1 MYINT
6 IHIICFDTSRGLAPV
21 QAIPVPVPLFSF
33 SITSCRRRFI
43 YGDDERILCLRGLFQ
58 VSTIFHA
65 LFLYLFRSSYRRMFI
80 YGDDERILC
89 LRGLF
94 HVYAAGIYM
103 CLFGNGYVRCVT
115 LTNLNRDSLCTR
127 EQLTHRTISSD
138 DDYFFFLFQKNMNL
152 FYIFLFTISSQLSD
166 V

>member
-6 IHIICFDTSRGLAPV
+6 IHITCFDTSRGLVPV
-21 QAIPVPVPLFSF
+21 QAIPVPITSKYNVSLFRS
-33 SITSCRRRFI
+33 SCRRR
-43 YGDDERILCLRGLFQ
+43 
-58 VSTIFHA
+58 
-65 LFLYLFRSSYRRMFI
+65 FI

-127 EQLTHRTISSD
+127 EQLTPRTISATTTIF
-138 DDYFFFLFQKNMNL
+138 YFYFNKIMNL
-152 FYIFLFTISSQLSD
+152 FYISLSTSLSHSS
-166 V
+166 VV